1 MDLSA
6 VIFVALAVAW
16 AVYLVPKALKHHDE
30 AVRGGSVDRFSHT
43 MRVLARREPAAEPA
57 GGQDGRPV
65 ATPGRVPSAPV
76 VETTAARPTPA
87 QIKARRE
94 ASRRATQ
101 RRRRVLGVILGLNLI
116 VVALAATV
124 SISWWYV
131 ALPATLLVAWLV
143 ACRVMV
149 KSERRPFEV
158 RVTAP
163 VAAMNDETGEI
174 ELVPASFEVARNA
187 QGFDEVAAEAE
198 TSISMAAATVDP
210 TLWDPLPVTLPTY
223 VTKAPAARRSVR
235 TIDLESSGVWSSG
248 HAEGDSRIARE
259 ADEAAQAARS
269 SRGDEDGR
277 RAVGS

>member
-30 AVRGGSVDRFSHT
+30 AVRTRSVDRFSHT
-43 MRVLARREPAAEPA
+43 MRVLARREPAGVQADQA
-57 GGQDGRPV
+57 

-76 VETTAARPTPA
+76 VETVAVRPTPA
-87 QIKARRE
+87 QVKARRE

-101 RRRRVLGVILGLNLI
+101 RRRRVLGAVLALNLLA
-116 VVALAATV
+116 VGLSASAL
-124 SISWWYV
+124 ISWWYV
-131 ALPATLLVAWLV
+131 ALPAGLLVVWLV

-149 KSERRPFEV
+149 KSERRPFV
-158 RVTAP
+158 AP
-163 VAAMNDETGEI
+163 VVTHVAEVNEETGEI
-174 ELVPASFEVARNA
+174 ELVPTSFEVARNE

-235 TIDLESSGVWSSG
+235 TIDLDSTGVWSSG

-269 SRGDEDGR
+269 SRGGEAGR